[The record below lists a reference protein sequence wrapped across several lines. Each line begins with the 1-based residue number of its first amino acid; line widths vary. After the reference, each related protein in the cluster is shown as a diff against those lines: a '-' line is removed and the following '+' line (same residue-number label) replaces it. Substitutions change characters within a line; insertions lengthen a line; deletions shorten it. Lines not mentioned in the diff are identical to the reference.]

1 MRMFGNP
8 EIKHVLASLY
18 PKMELS
24 GLHCDFAALS
34 RFHRQCEHVY
44 FDKAIYPFLFTNWKA
59 AFTDHLAGVAEFVTG
74 TAAELIG
81 VMNGSDTTRLMLG
94 RIEKLRFMMHYPS
107 DCV

>member
-1 MRMFGNP
+1 MF
-8 EIKHVLASLY
+8 LASLY

-44 FDKAIYPFLFTNWKA
+44 FDKAIYPFFLTNWKA

-74 TAAELIG
+74 TAAELIQG
-81 VMNGSDTTRLMLG
+81 NEWFRHHKIDARA
-94 RIEKLRFMMHYPS
+94 H
-107 DCV
+107 

>member
-8 EIKHVLASLY
+8 EIKNMFCPLY

-44 FDKAIYPFLFTNWKA
+44 FEAVYPFFTNWKA

-74 TAAELIG
+74 TAAELIQG
-81 VMNGSDTTRLMLG
+81 
-94 RIEKLRFMMHYPS
+94 
-107 DCV
+107 